1 MVDEGPQSR
10 KQQFN
15 VYLPQPLV
23 RRAKHAAVDTGKS
36 LSLLVEEALQQYLDG
51 VEQEDGR

>member
-1 MVDEGPQSR
+1 MVEQSQTDR

-23 RRAKHAAVDTGKS
+23 RRAKHMAVDTGKS
-36 LSLLVEEALQQYLDG
+36 LSLLVEEALDEYLDG
-51 VEQEDGR
+51 LDRKDRR

>member
-1 MVDEGPQSR
+1 MVDEGSQDR

-15 VYLPQPLV
+15 VYLPESLV

-36 LSLLVEEALQQYLDG
+36 LSLLVEEALDRYLDG
-51 VEQEDGR
+51 LGQEDPR